1 MVGSAQTRGITLP
14 ELVAVIVILALLAVV
29 ALPRLTQ
36 LEQFCAGELADTVLA
51 TLRFARSGAVA
62 HGRPVCVQIYAN
74 RIGVTMA
81 NARDGNPCVGSARNP
96 FLPPGLGGDVVVG
109 DTIAAP
115 PRCRA
120 VTTVTASDATFLFC
134 PRGDVRTG
142 SDAAQCRAQLLGTGS
157 GSGGLIELAI
167 TTNGTSRKI
176 VVSPAGA
183 VWHGE

>member
-1 MVGSAQTRGITLP
+1 MVGSVQTKGFTLP

-36 LEQFCAGELADTVLA
+36 LDQFCAGELADTVLA

-62 HGRPVCVQIYAN
+62 HARPVCVQIDAN
-74 RIGVTMA
+74 RMGVSMA
-81 NARDGNPCVGSARNP
+81 HARDGNACAGSARSS
-96 FLPPGLGGDVVVG
+96 FLPPGLGDDVVVG
-109 DTIAAP
+109 NQIAAP

-142 SDAAQCRAQLLGTGS
+142 SDATQCRAQPLGAGS
-157 GSGGLIELAI
+157 GSGGLIELTI

-176 VVSPAGA
+176 VASPAGA